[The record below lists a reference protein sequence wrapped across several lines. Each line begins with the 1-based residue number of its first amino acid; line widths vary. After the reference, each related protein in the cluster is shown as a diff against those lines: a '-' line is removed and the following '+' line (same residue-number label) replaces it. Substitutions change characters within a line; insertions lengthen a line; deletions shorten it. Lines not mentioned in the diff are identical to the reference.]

1 MKYRYPVTLA
11 IFSDKANAY
20 IPDFRLKIMNA
31 PKSNIMDIIETQLR
45 KRIIERLNTG
55 EELPQPSKLSNI
67 TKHSCKGKTRTNF
80 VVIEI

>member
-1 MKYRYPVTLA
+1 MKYIYPVTLA
-11 IFSDKANAY
+11 IFSEGVNAH

-31 PKSNIMDIIETQLR
+31 PKSNIIDIIEIQLR
-45 KRIIERLNTG
+45 KRIIERLNAG

-67 TKHSCKGKTRTNF
+67 TKHSCKGKTRTIF